1 MVYSEIIEKITKLNS
16 ENAIILFTWMCLH
29 AEYNTN
35 NVYLATNIRKQIQ
48 QELNMS
54 NNTITNSLKKLKDN
68 NLISGKDG
76 VFTMNPKFVW
86 RGDSRIREL
95 VVLAWNKE

>member
-1 MVYSEIIEKITKLNS
+1 
-16 ENAIILFTWMCLH
+16 
-29 AEYNTN
+29 
-35 NVYLATNIRKQIQ
+35 
-48 QELNMS
+48 MS